1 MRPNLALVLLLALLA
16 LGGTLYFVLGRS
28 DATLAVEAAPPALSE
43 SQSPGKPA
51 DSPVLTPE
59 AKAAD
64 ELAHAGRTSISAP
77 PVAPVAGAKSATTAT
92 LVGRIVDSAGVAVV
106 GAEVRAT
113 PGDFD
118 LPDFEDMGGAL
129 SAAKN
134 KDQFRSKSD
143 AAGHFEIGGLKPG
156 SVRLSVR
163 AAGFVPMNKSG
174 IGIPAVE
181 RHDLGDLALET
192 GVILEGRVVD
202 SKGAAVGGA
211 RISRSNPDGMM
222 VFGVGDESNGGPPPL
237 ATSAA
242 DGSFRIDQIA
252 SGPWRLSIA
261 SEEHPDK
268 TESGSTKRP
277 GERVSGLSFVLDD
290 GFEIAGRVSGV
301 PPASV
306 ADASVAAMPAAAP
319 SEMIIIGT
327 EEVSMGE
334 NRRRAKLA
342 PDGSFAVKGLR
353 QGSYQLQARVKSG
366 KDVFWPRSASE
377 RVEAKSGDRGVLI
390 AWQPASVLSFQ
401 VIDKATKAPIE
412 ELKVYAHTR
421 AAMSF
426 FDPGQEKPR
435 HYENGLVQVD
445 DLRPRDANDR
455 ATLEISGTGYRNLK
469 IADIVLSRGAQTDL
483 GVLELERATTVNVR
497 VVDSRT
503 RGGIEKAK
511 VELRAVSADSV
522 PGRTIRVSRSISS
535 DDNSDEVSFDDGQS
549 KSARTDAQG
558 LARLNSVPGR
568 KGKLTV
574 TCEGYAPFT
583 SEPFEMPAD
592 SDVEQNVALDQGGSV
607 EITLLSAQGVP
618 VSGARIDHRA
628 PDANDNPFGDPFG
641 GGKGAATDSTGKVTI
656 ANLAPGLHR
665 FRPAKDS
672 GGDTEGGMVFALGGT
687 NDADQSWSEV
697 EIVRGGTATLVLHEP
712 VLAELRGHVREGGAV
727 LAGAKLSLTKRGAES
742 PFEGMEDMPFGGGGA
757 KSKSDGDGRYRFER
771 IEAGSYELSVRHATR
786 AMATRYPI
794 EINDSGLEYDIDL
807 PITILEGRVVDGENK
822 SVAGAKVWAE
832 RKRAGG
838 NEERRIVSVIG
849 GPIGEGMIFDSSA
862 GLDQSKARTDAD
874 GRYSLRGVEN
884 DTDLEVQVDAK
895 DCERT
900 KSAPVSVALGQT
912 KSGVDIV
919 VVAAGQIQVK
929 VAPIA
934 GKPAGPCMVH
944 AEYIDPTPPGKEIE
958 PKTEFAQG
966 GTLTLK
972 ALRAGRWKLYA
983 EALGGF
989 DGGDSQQNLQG
1000 EPREV
1005 LVVARE
1011 IAKVELQLP

>member
-28 DATLAVEAAPPALSE
+28 DANVAVEAAPPALSE

-51 DSPVLTPE
+51 DTKLLTPQ

-64 ELAHAGRTSISAP
+64 ELANAGRTAISAP
-77 PVAPVAGAKSATTAT
+77 PPAPVVGARAATTAT
-92 LVGRIVDSAGVAVV
+92 LVGRVTDSVGQAIV
-106 GAEVRAT
+106 GAEVRANL
-113 PGDFD
+113 GDWD
-118 LPDFEDMGGAL
+118 MPDFEAPGSAL

-134 KDQFRSKSD
+134 KDQFRVKSD
-143 AAGHFEIGGLKPG
+143 AAGKFEIGGIKPG

-163 AAGFVPMNKSG
+163 APGFVPMNKSG

-181 RHDLGDLALET
+181 RHDIGDLALET
-192 GVILEGRVVD
+192 SVILEGRVLD
-202 SKGAAVGGA
+202 SRGAAVGGA
-211 RISRSNPDGMM
+211 RIARSSPDGMIT
-222 VFGVGDESNGGPPPL
+222 FGVGDEGNGGPPPL

-242 DGSFRIDQIA
+242 DGSFRIDQLA

-268 TESGSTKRP
+268 SESGTTKRP
-277 GERVSGLSFVLDD
+277 GERVSGLAFVLED
-290 GFEIAGRVSGV
+290 GVEIAGRVSGV

-366 KDVFWPRSASE
+366 KDAFWPRSASE

-401 VIDKATKAPIE
+401 VVDKATKAPIE
-412 ELKVYAHTR
+412 ELIVSAHTR

-426 FDPGQEKPR
+426 FDPNGEKPR
-435 HYENGLVQVD
+435 RYENGLVQVD

-455 ATLEISGTGYRNLK
+455 ATLEVSGTGYRNLK
-469 IADIVLSRGAQTDL
+469 MGDIVLARGAQTDL

-511 VELRAVSADSV
+511 VELRPVSADSV
-522 PGRTIRVSRSISS
+522 GGRAIRVSRWISA
-535 DDNSDEVSFDDGQS
+535 DNNSDEVSFDDGQS

-558 LARLNSVPGR
+558 LARLNSIPGR

-574 TCEGYAPFT
+574 TCDGYAPYTTEAFD
-583 SEPFEMPAD
+583 MPAD
-592 SDVEQNVALDQGGSV
+592 SDVDQNVALDQGGSV

-641 GGKGAATDSTGKVTI
+641 GGKGAATDSAGKVTL

-672 GGDTEGGMVFALGGT
+672 GGDTEGGMVFAAIGGM
-687 NDADQSWSEV
+687 DGADQSWSEV

-712 VLAELRGHVREGGAV
+712 VLAELKGHVREGGAV
-727 LAGAKLSLTKRGAES
+727 LAGARLSLSKRGAES
-742 PFEGMEDMPFGGGGA
+742 PFEGMEDMPFGGGGPTA
-757 KSKSDGDGRYRFER
+757 KSDGDGRYRFER

-786 AMATRYPI
+786 AMSARYPI
-794 EINDSGLEYDIDL
+794 EINESGLEYDIDL
-807 PITILEGRVVDGENK
+807 PITILEGRVLDGENK
-822 SVAGAKVWAE
+822 PVAGAKVWAE

-838 NEERRIVSVIG
+838 NEDRRSVSVIG

-862 GLDQSKARTDAD
+862 GLDQSKAHTDAD
-874 GRYSLRGVEN
+874 GRYLLRGVEN

-895 DCERT
+895 DCELT

-919 VVAAGQIQVK
+919 VVAAGQIQAK
-929 VAPIA
+929 VAPVA
-934 GKPAGPCMVH
+934 GKPAGPCLVH
-944 AEYIDPTPPGKEIE
+944 AEYLDPLPAGKEIE

-966 GTLTLK
+966 GTAIFK
-972 ALRAGRWKLYA
+972 SLRPGRWKLHA
-983 EALGGF
+983 EGLGGF
-989 DGGDSQQNLQG
+989 DGGDSQNLQG

-1011 IAKVELQLP
+1011 VAKVELQLP